1 MINYFI
7 ENCTITE
14 NYRGSKLASI
24 KVQPLL
30 GYILKIKSLDEETKE
45 EIYTYVEGYI
55 MIPAKMIEET
65 IPNIEAVYNYGGE
78 ANV

>member
-30 GYILKIKSLDEETKE
+30 GYILKVKDAEAET
-45 EIYTYVEGYI
+45 YSCVEGYI
-55 MIPAKMIEET
+55 MIPAKMIDET
-65 IPNIEAVYNYGGE
+65 LPTIEAVFKGGE

>member
-30 GYILKIKSLDEETKE
+30 GYILKVKDIEEETHS
-45 EIYTYVEGYI
+45 YVEGYI
-55 MIPAKMIEET
+55 MIPAKMIDKT
-65 IPNIEAVYNYGGE
+65 LPTIEAVFKGINN
-78 ANV
+78 NVE